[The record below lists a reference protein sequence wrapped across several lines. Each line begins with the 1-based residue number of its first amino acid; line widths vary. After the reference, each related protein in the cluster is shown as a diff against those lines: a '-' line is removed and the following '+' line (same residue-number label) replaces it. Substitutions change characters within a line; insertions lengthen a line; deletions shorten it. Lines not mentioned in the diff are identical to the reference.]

1 MLFVGYLY
9 RLNFLVIFLLISRR
23 VVAFFHRFEE
33 VLSSCV
39 FLRFSAFIQR
49 EIATTNNEDSTTVK
63 QSEHWSSTLIALLN
77 SMKASIDSGNT
88 LLQELL
94 SHKRSSPDD
103 ETKTSQGRKSC
114 TASQNAIAMSSHGD
128 ENDVSKEGSTQHHHD
143 ASEADAVSS
152 FGVCDIDETE
162 DTVLEEWGM
171 ENLTTVVCCLQSAF
185 FLSCSQ
191 DTGPTVVSG
200 LAELLNGK
208 FNPP

>member
-1 MLFVGYLY
+1 
-9 RLNFLVIFLLISRR
+9 
-23 VVAFFHRFEE
+23 
-33 VLSSCV
+33 
-39 FLRFSAFIQR
+39 
-49 EIATTNNEDSTTVK
+49 
-63 QSEHWSSTLIALLN
+63 
-77 SMKASIDSGNT
+77 MKASIDSGNT
-88 LLQELL
+88 LLQELV
-94 SHKRSSPDD
+94 SHKRSSPDA

-128 ENDVSKEGSTQHHHD
+128 ENDVSKEASTQHDHD

-152 FGVCDIDETE
+152 FGDCIDETE

-171 ENLTTVVCCLQSAF
+171 EILTTLVCCLQSAF

-208 FNPP
+208 FNPQ

>member
-1 MLFVGYLY
+1 M
-9 RLNFLVIFLLISRR
+9 
-23 VVAFFHRFEE
+23 
-33 VLSSCV
+33 SSCV
-39 FLRFSAFIQR
+39 FLPFSAFIQR
-49 EIATTNNEDSTTVK
+49 EIAATNNEDSITIK

-88 LLQELL
+88 LLQELV
-94 SHKRSSPDD
+94 SHKRLSPDA

-128 ENDVSKEGSTQHHHD
+128 ENDLSKGASTQHHHD
-143 ASEADAVSS
+143 ANEADAVSS
-152 FGVCDIDETE
+152 IGVCDIDETE

-171 ENLTTVVCCLQSAF
+171 EILTTLVCCLQSAF

-208 FNPP
+208 FNPQ

>member
-1 MLFVGYLY
+1 MC
-9 RLNFLVIFLLISRR
+9 
-23 VVAFFHRFEE
+23 
-33 VLSSCV
+33 SCV
-39 FLRFSAFIQR
+39 FLRLSAFIQR
-49 EIATTNNEDSTTVK
+49 EIGATNNEDSTAVK
-63 QSEHWSSTLIALLN
+63 QSEHWSSTFIALLN

-88 LLQELL
+88 LLQELV

-103 ETKTSQGRKSC
+103 ETKRRKSC
-114 TASQNAIAMSSHGD
+114 TASQNAIAMSSHND
-128 ENDVSKEGSTQHHHD
+128 ENDVSKEASTQHYHD

-171 ENLTTVVCCLQSAF
+171 ETLTTLVCCLQSAF

-191 DTGPTVVSG
+191 DTGLTVVSG

-208 FNPP
+208 FNPQ